1 MPGFADLVLIL
12 FVVAVVLV
20 TNQLPRLANLAGQA
34 LQRLRGKKE
43 DGAAARQESK
53 DAPPDPPADGP

>member
-20 TNQLPRLANLAGQA
+20 TNQLPRLATLAGQA
-34 LQRLRGKKE
+34 LQRMRGKKE
-43 DGAAARQESK
+43 EQATAPLDDK
-53 DAPPDPPADGP
+53 DPPSTPPPDKS

>member
-20 TNQLPRLANLAGQA
+20 TNQLPRLATLAGQA
-34 LQRLRGKKE
+34 LQRMRGKKE
-43 DGAAARQESK
+43 EGAAA
-53 DAPPDPPADGP
+53 PPDDIDAQPRPPADEP

>member
-20 TNQLPRLANLAGQA
+20 TNQLPRLATLAGQA

-43 DGAAARQESK
+43 DGAAAPQEGQ
-53 DAPPDPPADGP
+53 DARSDPPADNP